1 MYFNNALKR
10 GDLVKSIIYT
20 AESVIEKIL
29 SDIPSIEGIRIKDR
43 NKNGFVI
50 SFIMDDN
57 NHKEIRILWLD
68 HAFPKNVVN
77 TLDSDLSDDY
87 RIIMA
92 PYISDDAA
100 KICKD
105 KGVGYCDLSM
115 NCMIL
120 FEYIYIHI
128 RGNPNKYPTDNQAKS
143 LFKASSKTTSLILRE
158 LMNDISV
165 KWKIKDLSERV
176 NCSIGLVSRVKTY
189 LCNHMWAEADS
200 DGFFVTAP
208 ESLMKS
214 WGEAYSIPETINC
227 YTLDSLSLF
236 EQKCYKAYQDSS
248 INACLTGFSG
258 GVRYSP
264 VVRYTKIHIWVDRKD
279 LNEFIMYTGCKV
291 VDSGSNIAIY
301 IADSEEV
308 FSNCKVID
316 NSRVASP
323 VQIYLDCMQLKGRGE
338 EMANSIF
345 NKEIKK

>member
-1 MYFNNALKR
+1 MLKR
-10 GDLVKSIIYT
+10 GDLVKSTIYT
-20 AESVIEKIL
+20 AESVIENIL
-29 SDIPSIEGIRIKDR
+29 SDIPNIEAIRVKER
-43 NKNGFVI
+43 YKNGFVI

-57 NHKEIRILWLD
+57 NQKKIRILWLD

-77 TLDSDLSDDY
+77 VLESNPSDDY
-87 RIIMA
+87 RIVMA
-92 PYISDDAA
+92 PYISEDAA

-120 FEYIYIHI
+120 FEYIYIYF
-128 RGNPNKYPTDNQAKS
+128 RGNPNKYPADNQAKS
-143 LFKASSKTTSLILRE
+143 LFKASSKMTSLILRE
-158 LMNDISV
+158 LLNDVSV
-165 KWKIKDLSERV
+165 KWKIKDLSEKV
-176 NCSIGLVSRVKTY
+176 KCSIGLVSRVKSY
-189 LCNHMWAEADS
+189 LCNHMWAEADP
-200 DGFFVTAP
+200 DGFFVTNP

-214 WGEAYSIPETINC
+214 WSEAYSIPETINC

-236 EQKCYKAYQDSS
+236 EQKCYEAYRNTG

-264 VVRYTKIHIWVDRKD
+264 VVRYSKVHVWVEREKI
-279 LNEFIMYTGCKV
+279 NEFISNTGCKV

-338 EMANSIF
+338 EMAESIF